1 MTEEKKMQQ
10 KEIKEIDLMVLFRKL
25 YSNRKKIYQS
35 IGVGI
40 VAGIVIGFSL
50 PKTYQVNVSLSPES
64 GINSSNGLSGIASM
78 FGLGNAASGFGED
91 ALTFNMFPEIV
102 KTNPFALEML
112 QIPIQTQKGDSIT
125 LYDYL
130 DTEKEPWWKYVI
142 GAPRILIG
150 EIKSLFKEE
159 PQNTINDINPFHLT
173 MEQNGR
179 IRMLKK
185 VLKVETDKKT
195 NMTKVTVSLQDPLA
209 TAIVADSAVHKLQ
222 EYITDYRTR
231 KAKQDYDFQFSL
243 CEQYKKEY
251 FEAQQEYAKF
261 ADANRNI
268 ILQTVTSERERLQKN
283 LSLAEQIY
291 SQSMGQ
297 LQVLRGKV
305 QEAKPVFAVVEPA
318 TVPLVPASP
327 RKIMIIIV
335 FAFLA
340 FVLESAWILFGKEI
354 YYEFK
359 NELKKKD

>member
-1 MTEEKKMQQ
+1 MEGNKQKTE
-10 KEIKEIDLMVLFRKL
+10 ISEIDIAALFYKL
-25 YSNRKKIYQS
+25 YLNRKKIYKA
-35 IGVGI
+35 IGIGI
-40 VAGIVIGFSL
+40 VAGVVIGFSQ
-50 PKTYQVNVSLSPES
+50 PKKYKVEVSLSPES
-64 GINSSNGLSGIASM
+64 GISGTSGLSGIASM
-78 FGLGNAASGFGED
+78 FGLGNASAGFGED

-112 QIPIQTQKGDSIT
+112 QIPIQTQKGDCVI

-130 DTEKEPWWKYVI
+130 DTGKKPWWSHI
-142 GAPRILIG
+142 MEAPRMLVEG
-150 EIKSLFKEE
+150 IKSLFKEE
-159 PQNTINDINPFHLT
+159 QKDSVKVIDPFRLT
-173 MEQNGR
+173 PEQNGR
-179 IRMLKK
+179 IGMLKK
-185 VLKVETDKKT
+185 ILEVETDKKS

-209 TAIVADSAVHKLQ
+209 AAIVADSAVHKLQ

-231 KAKQDYDFQFSL
+231 KAKQDYDFQFNL

-261 ADANRNI
+261 ADANRNV
-268 ILQTVTSERERLQKN
+268 ILQAVTSEKDRLQKN

-318 TVPLVPASP
+318 TVPLAPASP
-327 RKIMIIIV
+327 RKMLIIIA

-340 FVLESAWILFGKEI
+340 FVLESVWILFGKDI
-354 YYEFK
+354 YHDFK

>member
-25 YSNRKKIYQS
+25 YSNRKKIYKS
-35 IGVGI
+35 IRVGI

-50 PKTYQVNVSLSPES
+50 PKTYQVNVSISPES
-64 GINSSNGLSGIASM
+64 GINGTSGLSGIAAM
-78 FGLGNAASGFGED
+78 FGLGSNSTGFGED

-112 QIPIQTQKGDSIT
+112 QIPIQTQKEDSII

-130 DTEKEPWWKYVI
+130 DTERKPWWNYVI
-142 GAPRILIG
+142 GAPGMLIG
-150 EIKSLFKEE
+150 KIKLLFKEE
-159 PQNTINDINPFHLT
+159 QKDSIKAIDPFRLT
-173 MEQNGR
+173 LEQNGR
-179 IRMLKK
+179 IGMLKK
-185 VLKVETDKKT
+185 VLEVETDKKS

-209 TAIVADSAVHKLQ
+209 AAIVADSAVHKLQ

-231 KAKQDYDFQFSL
+231 KAKQDYDFQLSL

-261 ADANRNI
+261 ADANRNV
-268 ILQTVTSERERLQKN
+268 ILQTVTSEKERLQKN
-283 LSLAEQIY
+283 LTLAEQIY

-318 TVPLVPASP
+318 TVPLAPASP
-327 RKIMIIIV
+327 KKMLIIIA

-340 FVLESAWILFGKEI
+340 FVLESAWILFGKDI
-354 YYEFK
+354 YHDFK